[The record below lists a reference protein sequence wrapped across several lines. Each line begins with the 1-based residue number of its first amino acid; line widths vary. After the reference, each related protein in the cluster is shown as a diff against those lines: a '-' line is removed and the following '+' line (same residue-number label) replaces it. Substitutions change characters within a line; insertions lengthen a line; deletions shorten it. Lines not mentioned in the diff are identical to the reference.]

1 MQHTNNKSYCCYC
14 GNIIDSDSKY
24 CVYCGAKVSY
34 ENTPHNKARSTA
46 LKLFK
51 IVLGTI
57 MAGLLSLIP
66 FFIAYQL
73 FPDTL
78 CDYGEWMWNFS
89 FTGGVA
95 FLLGCLLCIPKKI
108 KKRNVVYFI
117 ISLLIMV
124 WGIMIY
130 VRYYQKFG
138 TLNNEKNIENI
149 HTPSFDD
156 SWSNDTLNKENN
168 ILPTQE
174 EIDETNA
181 ILPVK
186 VVEGVMFSRVAYDE
200 TTMTQTFYYD
210 FTQEIEE
217 SAITTEF
224 INQRKALLLQV
235 LKEQGNTE
243 RLEAG
248 VTYLYIYRSVDGRVL
263 YKIHLDSE
271 DL

>member
-1 MQHTNNKSYCCYC
+1 MQDTNNKSYCCYC

-34 ENTPHNKARSTA
+34 DNTPYNKVRSTA

-66 FFIAYQL
+66 FLIAYQL

-78 CDYGEWMWNFS
+78 SDYREWMWNFS

-108 KKRNVVYFI
+108 KKWNVVYFI

-138 TLNNEKNIENI
+138 ALNNEKNIENI

-263 YKIHLDSE
+263 YKIHIDSE